1 MRTQTHALCVLLL
14 GALVAPLCLAGGPQM
29 EVVKVDYAGFGYDTA
44 VDTNGDGYFVTMTD
58 ATGKGS
64 FGKSTIAITVEFDGS
79 ERLDY
84 DNPACSEGPFGPY
97 AFMPVIETVAE
108 QPHYWA
114 FVTTAADQSQAF
126 GFFDQGFL
134 CINFD
139 NPPFDWFGMTW
150 GAYMG
155 GTGRYAGA
163 TGSWVS
169 EYSGFNLDATNGL
182 RSIRGTVEGE
192 LIVP

>member
-1 MRTQTHALCVLLL
+1 
-14 GALVAPLCLAGGPQM
+14 
-29 EVVKVDYAGFGYDTA
+29 
-44 VDTNGDGYFVTMTD
+44 
-58 ATGKGS
+58 
-64 FGKSTIAITVEFDGS
+64 
-79 ERLDY
+79 
-84 DNPACSEGPFGPY
+84 
-97 AFMPVIETVAE
+97 MPVIETVAE
-108 QPHYWA
+108 KPHYWG

-134 CINFD
+134 CINLEG
-139 NPPFDWFGMTW
+139 PPFHWFGMTW

-163 TGSWVS
+163 TGNWVS
-169 EYSGFNLDATNGL
+169 EYNGFNLDATVGL